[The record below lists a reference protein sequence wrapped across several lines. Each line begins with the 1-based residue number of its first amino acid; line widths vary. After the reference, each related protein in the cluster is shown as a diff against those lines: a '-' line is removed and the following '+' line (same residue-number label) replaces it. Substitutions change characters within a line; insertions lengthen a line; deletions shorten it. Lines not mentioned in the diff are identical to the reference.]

1 MIDYQIIKLKCA
13 EDTELSIRALD
24 KCLLHYHLDKAQ
36 NKLTLQFVLNSYWR
50 QLVDLEPQLVD
61 LLVAEF
67 TAHQLF
73 GQKHLIQEYLKD
85 PEMLKLPEAE
95 YQYLEWHAKHTWRF
109 SFAVIQDNPEPGFFN
124 MLDLLTN
131 ESYLLYSPGLQK
143 ICKTGVPRLCFNLIS
158 FNGLCWQTY
167 GVVICSRAYTWDD
180 IFFLSEWINPEIE
193 DEEGIAQEVESNCF
207 PFLLLVLGMNSPIVS
222 SQGYEIIFCGA
233 TDYCQS
239 INLDQMQFKFSIS
252 SKGCIVQMKPHE
264 MSEFPHDTVAYFDPK
279 KKEIIRNASTLE
291 GYDFLTEALRES
303 GIEVETGADYYVT
316 PAMYTAA
323 EKILD
328 QKISLTSEHRR
339 LFNKPLSKEDE
350 LTKRMNKFVQM
361 ILPNINSGE
370 KPDIEGMAFAAGLDS
385 DLGEEL
391 WEKLSNKYSK

>member
-1 MIDYQIIKLKCA
+1 M
-13 EDTELSIRALD
+13 
-24 KCLLHYHLDKAQ
+24 
-36 NKLTLQFVLNSYWR
+36 
-50 QLVDLEPQLVD
+50 
-61 LLVAEF
+61 LVAEF

-73 GQKHLIQEYLKD
+73 GQKHLIHEYLKD
-85 PEMLKLPEAE
+85 PEILKLPDAE

-143 ICKTGVPRLCFNLIS
+143 ICKIGVPRLCFNLIS

-167 GVVICSRAYTWDD
+167 GVVICSRAYTWED
-180 IFFLSEWINPEIE
+180 IFFLSECINPEIE

-207 PFLLLVLGMNSPIVS
+207 PFLLLVLGMNSPIVT

-239 INLDQMQFKFSIS
+239 INLDQLQSKFIVA
-252 SKGCIVQMKPHE
+252 SKGRIVQMKSHE
-264 MSEFPHDTVAYFDPK
+264 MSEFPHDAVAYFDPK

-291 GYDFLTEALRES
+291 GFEFLTEALRES
-303 GIEVETGADYYVT
+303 GIELETGADYYVT
-316 PAMYTAA
+316 PAMYNAA
-323 EKILD
+323 EKIID
-328 QKISLTSEHRR
+328 RKISITSEYGI
-339 LFNKPLSKEDE
+339 LFIKPASKEDE
-350 LTKRMNKFVQM
+350 LTKRVNKFVQM
-361 ILPNINSGE
+361 ILPNISSGE
-370 KPDIEGMAFAAGLDS
+370 KPDIEGIAFAAGLDS

-391 WEKLSNKYSK
+391 WEKFSNYSK

>member
-1 MIDYQIIKLKCA
+1 MIDYQKIKLKCA

-24 KCLLHYHLDKAQ
+24 KYLLHYHLDKTP
-36 NKLTLQFVLNSYWR
+36 NRVSLQVILSTYWR
-50 QLVDLEPQLVD
+50 QLVDLESQSVD

-85 PEMLKLPEAE
+85 PEILKLPDAE

-180 IFFLSEWINPEIE
+180 IFFLSECINPEIE
-193 DEEGIAQEVESNCF
+193 DEEDIAQEIESNCF
-207 PFLLLVLGMNSPIVS
+207 PFLLLVLGMNSPIVT
-222 SQGYEIIFCGA
+222 SQGCEIIFCGA

-239 INLDQMQFKFSIS
+239 INLDQLHAKFIVAT
-252 SKGCIVQMKPHE
+252 KGRIVQMKSHE
-264 MSEFPHDTVAYFDPK
+264 MSEFPHDAVAYFDPK

-291 GYDFLTEALRES
+291 GFEFLTESLRES
-303 GIEVETGADYYVT
+303 GIELETGADYYVT
-316 PAMYTAA
+316 PAMYNAA
-323 EKILD
+323 EKIID
-328 QKISLTSEHRR
+328 RKISITSEYGI
-339 LFNKPLSKEDE
+339 LFIKPASKEDE
-350 LTKRMNKFVQM
+350 LTKRVNKFVQM
-361 ILPNINSGE
+361 ILPNINSRE
-370 KPDIEGMAFAAGLDS
+370 KPDIEGISFAAGLDS
-385 DLGEEL
+385 NLGEEL
-391 WEKLSNKYSK
+391 WEKFSNYSK